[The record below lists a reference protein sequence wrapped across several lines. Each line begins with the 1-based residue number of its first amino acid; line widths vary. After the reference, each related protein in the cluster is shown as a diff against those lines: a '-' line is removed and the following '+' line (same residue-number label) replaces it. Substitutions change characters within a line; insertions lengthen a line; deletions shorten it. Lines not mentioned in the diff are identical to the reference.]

1 MSTGLIILLIVIAI
15 VVLIVL
21 WYFKTYNSLIG
32 LRNRKDDQFSQ
43 IDVQLKRRADLI
55 PNLVETVKGYTKY
68 EGETLENITKLR
80 TSYDNG
86 DSKAGKTLNNEY
98 NKLIALSENY
108 PEIKA
113 SENFLNLQKQITKV
127 ENEIAASRRLYI
139 NDVTNYNTKIEK
151 FPHVIIATILGYKK
165 MDLLSFAV
173 DEVKVKF

>member
-1 MSTGLIILLIVIAI
+1 MPIFVILIIVFVILF
-15 VVLIVL
+15 VEV
-21 WYFKTYNSLIG
+21 NSIIYLK
-32 LRNRKDDQFSQ
+32 NRAMRSYSV
-43 IDVQLKRRADLI
+43 IDVFLKKRFDLI